1 MHTKMKKIFAI
12 LAVATAIACAFSC
25 KQVEPPFISTTGV
38 SLATT
43 TLTIY
48 PGDVVKVE
56 KTIAPSNATS
66 TYTIWT
72 SSDTK
77 VASVDGWGRVTG
89 VGPGS
94 CVITAKTDNGGYTA
108 TCNVTVKPILE
119 TAVTIDPAE
128 LTVYYDET
136 ETLTATIE
144 PSNASYKTVTWTSA
158 DPSVA
163 SVDEDGKVKGVDLG
177 TTTITATTKSGL
189 TATCKVT
196 VAVRMPTEPET
207 DVNIWKSDKA
217 GFRGLFGAA
226 ADEGKTAGAGNWL
239 KYEAGAAH
247 WTANE
252 TGKIRTATL
261 TLSTGSSITVT
272 QFDPKD
278 FKGTF
283 AFRTQRFSNNTK
295 VTTAAADV
303 TFDVTITD
311 PLDGETAIKDFDDK
325 TYTNNLG
332 LRGLYLDAVVDA
344 VLDVDYSGKTARFGL
359 FLDERK
365 AQPVDN
371 GNATYPFVCFIPE
384 CGTTWNSTTMAS
396 PWNFVPIPISATQNY
411 QWLWFTVSSD
421 LNVLN
426 YDYGNKQTLIG
437 KDGSNGTTIIGITCA
452 IAKNATPAAADIFT
466 TYNVIY
472 QANPNKKMD
481 TGGFTLTRK

>member
-1 MHTKMKKIFAI
+1 MKMKKIFAI
-12 LAVATAIACAFSC
+12 LGIAIAIACVSSC
-25 KQVEPPFISTTGV
+25 KQVEPPFIETTGV
-38 SLATT
+38 SVTT
-43 TLTIY
+43 STLSIF
-48 PGDVVKVE
+48 PGDFVKIE
-56 KTIAPSNATS
+56 TNISPSDATS
-66 TYTIWT
+66 TYKHWS

-77 VASVDGWGRVTG
+77 VATVDSWGRVYG
-89 VGPGS
+89 VAPGS
-94 CVITAKTDNGGYTA
+94 CVITVKTDSGGHTA
-108 TCNVTVKPILE
+108 TCNVTVKPIIE
-119 TAVTIDPAE
+119 TAVSIDPAE
-128 LTVYYDET
+128 TTVYYDEFV
-136 ETLTATIE
+136 TLTANVE
-144 PSNASYKTVTWTSA
+144 PSNASYKTVTWSSA
-158 DPSVA
+158 DESIA
-163 SVDEDGKVKGVDLG
+163 TVDATGKVKGVDLG
-177 TTTITATTKSGL
+177 STTITATTKNGL

-207 DVNIWKSDKA
+207 VDLWKTDKA
-217 GFRGLFGAA
+217 GFRGLYGAA
-226 ADEGKTAGAGNWL
+226 ADEGKAAGTGDWL
-239 KYEAGAAH
+239 KFVNGAAT

-261 TLSTGSSITVT
+261 TLSTGSTITVT

-283 AFRTQRFSNNTK
+283 SFRTQRFSNNTK

-311 PLDGETAIKDFDDK
+311 PLVGETLKDFDDK

-332 LRGLYLDAVVDA
+332 LRGLYLDAVADA
-344 VLDVDYSGKTARFGL
+344 VLDVDYSEKTARFGL

-384 CGTTWNSTTMAS
+384 GGTTWNSTTMSS

-426 YDYGNKQTLIG
+426 YDYGNKQFMVG

-452 IAKNATPAAADIFT
+452 IAKNATPAAADIYT